1 MRRGV
6 PALAAVLLM
15 ATAVFSANLPPLVEA
30 AKTGNR
36 DTLRALLQKGVN
48 ANDADGDGSTALHW
62 ASYRNDLE
70 SVELLLR
77 AGAKVNA
84 KTDLGVTPLWT
95 ASQNGSES
103 MVRRLLQAG
112 ADPNIALLAGET
124 PVMVAARSGYAGVVE
139 QLAAKGANLN
149 TRGTR
154 GQTALMWAVSQKHA
168 NVVKVLLAH
177 KADLHLKSDTYT
189 EMMAIAPQSAPGN
202 SRLIPHGADTALM
215 FAARVGDLA
224 SAKLLLD
231 AGANPSDADA
241 WGVSATTLAAH
252 SNFTDI
258 ALLLLEREADATADK
273 AGMTALHNA
282 IMHRNEK
289 LVAALL
295 AHGANP
301 NTPLKGWTPSR
312 RNSSDLSYTRELVG
326 ATPLW
331 LAARYLSPGIMKL
344 LLDRGADPLFIQRG
358 EMYPESLNV
367 AFQLR
372 RYVTTPVMAALG
384 MGGGETWAAV
394 PAAEKEALT
403 LEAVKLAA
411 LPGVDINAANTDG
424 KNALDAAITLKYE
437 SVVKFLTER
446 GAKASPAP
454 PAAPGGRGAR
464 GAAPPR

>member
-6 PALAAVLLM
+6 PALATILLM
-15 ATAVFSANLPPLVEA
+15 ASTMLSANLPPLVEA
-30 AKTGNR
+30 AKAGNR
-36 DTLRALLQKGVN
+36 DALRLLLQKGSN

-62 ASYRNDLE
+62 ASYRNDVE

-84 KTDLGVTPLWT
+84 RTDLGVTPLWT
-95 ASQNGSES
+95 ASQNGSDA

-112 ADPNIALLAGET
+112 ADPDIALLSGET
-124 PVMVAARSGYAGVVE
+124 PLMVAARSGYAGVVE

-149 TRGTR
+149 ARATR
-154 GQTALMWAVSQKHA
+154 GQTALMWAVSQKHPD
-168 NVVKVLLAH
+168 VVKVLLAH
-177 KADLHLKSDTYT
+177 KADINLKTDTYY

-202 SRLIPHGADTALM
+202 SRMIPHGADTALM
-215 FAARVGDLA
+215 FAARVGDYA

-231 AGANPSDADA
+231 AGANPNDADA

-258 ALLLLEREADATADK
+258 ALLLLDREADANAGK

-282 IMHRNEK
+282 IMHRNEP

-301 NTPLKGWTPSR
+301 NAPVQNWTPSR
-312 RNSSDLSYTRELVG
+312 RTSSDLSYSRELVG

-358 EMYPESLNV
+358 EMYPETRDV
-367 AFQLR
+367 AFQVR
-372 RYVTTPVMAALG
+372 RYITTPMMAALG

-394 PAAEKEALT
+394 PAEDKEALT

-411 LPGVDINAANTDG
+411 RPGVDLNLANSDG
-424 KNALDAAITLKYE
+424 KTALDAAKSLRYA
-437 SVVKFLTER
+437 SVIAFLTER
-446 GAKASPAP
+446 GA
-454 PAAPGGRGAR
+454 GGK
-464 GAAPPR
+464 

>member
-6 PALAAVLLM
+6 QTLAAVLLM
-15 ATAVFSANLPPLVEA
+15 ASAVLSANVPPLVEA
-30 AKTGNR
+30 AKAGYR
-36 DTLRALLQKGVN
+36 DTLRALLQKGAN

-62 ASYRNDLE
+62 SSYRNDLE
-70 SVELLLR
+70 SVDLLLR

-95 ASQNGSES
+95 ASQNGSDA

-112 ADPNIALLAGET
+112 ADPNIALLSGET
-124 PVMVAARSGYAGVVE
+124 PVMVAARSGYTGVVE

-149 TRGTR
+149 ARATR
-154 GQTALMWAVSQKHA
+154 GQTALMWAVSQKHP

-177 KADLHLKSDTYT
+177 KADLNLKTDTYS

-202 SRLIPHGADTALM
+202 SRMIPHGADTALM
-215 FAARVGDLA
+215 FAARVGDVV

-231 AGANPSDADA
+231 AGANPNDADA

-252 SNFTDI
+252 SNFTDV
-258 ALLLLEREADATADK
+258 AMLLLERGADTNADK

-282 IMHRNEK
+282 IMHRNEP

-295 AHGANP
+295 ARGANP
-301 NTPLKGWTPSR
+301 NTPLKNWTPSR
-312 RNSSDLSYTRELVG
+312 RSSSDLSYTRELVG
-326 ATPLW
+326 TTPLW
-331 LAARYLSPGIMKL
+331 LAARYVAPGIMKR

-358 EMYPESLNV
+358 EMYPETLSV

-411 LPGVDINAANTDG
+411 HPGVDLNLANTDG
-424 KNALDAAITLKYE
+424 KTALDAANSLKYA
-437 SVVKFLTER
+437 SVIAFLTER
-446 GAKASPAP
+446 GAKASVPAP
-454 PAAPGGRGAR
+454 GAGGGRGAR
-464 GAAPPR
+464 GAPPAR

>member
-1 MRRGV
+1 MRRAIA
-6 PALAAVLLM
+6 ALAAVLLM
-15 ATAVFSANLPPLVEA
+15 ATVVVSANLPPLVEA

-36 DTLRALLQKGVN
+36 DTLRALLQKGAN
-48 ANDADGDGSTALHW
+48 PNDADGDGSTALHW
-62 ASYRNDLE
+62 ASYRNDIE
-70 SVELLLR
+70 NVDLLLR

-95 ASQNGSES
+95 ASQNGSEP

-112 ADPNIALLAGET
+112 ADPDIALLAGET

-149 TRGTR
+149 KRGTR
-154 GQTALMWAVSQKHA
+154 GQTALMWAVSQKHS

-177 KADLHLKSDTYT
+177 KADFNLKSDTYS

-231 AGANPSDADA
+231 AGANPNDADA

-252 SNFTDI
+252 SNFTDV
-258 ALLLLEREADATADK
+258 ALLLLEREADASADK

-289 LVAALL
+289 LAAALL

-301 NTPLKGWTPSR
+301 NTPLRDWTPSR
-312 RNSSDLSYTRELVG
+312 RTSSDLSYSRELVG

-344 LLDRGADPLFIQRG
+344 LIARGADPLFVQRG
-358 EMYPESLNV
+358 EWYPETRDV

-372 RYVTTPVMAALG
+372 RHVTTPVMAALG
-384 MGGGETWAAV
+384 MGGGETWAEV
-394 PAAEKEALT
+394 PAPEKEALT
-403 LEAVKLAA
+403 LEAIKLAA
-411 LPGVDINAANTDG
+411 VPGVDLNAADTDG
-424 KNALDAAITLKYE
+424 KTALDAAQTLRYE
-437 SVVKFLTER
+437 SVVKFLTDR
-446 GAKASPAP
+446 GAKTSAATPP
-454 PAAPGGRGAR
+454 PAGR
-464 GAAPPR
+464 GAAPQ